1 MYQSSQGLVFCLL
14 KSNQS
19 SARRCFVR
27 TKSEPT
33 YNELEMPFP
42 IHSIALFDVLL
53 ICVESIQGSL
63 FQNCCVQSLVHGTR
77 QLGRIKFSNPSSVV
91 GRCWITEFIRSDK
104 KSEVYCIF
112 GQEIEINQ
120 LGKVRV
126 DYSIGKLDIT
136 EFVVHAEAKLE
147 MLFA

>member
-1 MYQSSQGLVFCLL
+1 
-14 KSNQS
+14 
-19 SARRCFVR
+19 
-27 TKSEPT
+27 
-33 YNELEMPFP
+33 MPFP
-42 IHSIALFDVLL
+42 IHSIALFDDLL

-147 MLFA
+147 MLFAEFWGQLCSGGVSGVRPCLLFSQGVTSHGNLVGGQTR